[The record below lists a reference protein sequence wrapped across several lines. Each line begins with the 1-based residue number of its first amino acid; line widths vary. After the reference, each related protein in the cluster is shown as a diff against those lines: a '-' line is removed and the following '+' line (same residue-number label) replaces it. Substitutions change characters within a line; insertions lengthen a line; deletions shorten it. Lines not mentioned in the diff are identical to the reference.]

1 SLFTVTATGATA
13 TFTGLAE
20 GPHTIAAQIADPTGN
35 IGHTTSS
42 LVVDTI
48 RPQLTIVSPSG
59 AVNTGSPI
67 GLAQYSDAGS
77 GINPASVHVFVDGSD
92 VTSAFSVGSTS
103 ITGAL
108 SASGLNEGTHQFRV
122 TVADRAGNIADTS
135 VSFVVDVTAPTASF
149 SSPVN
154 NSFIN

>member
-1 SLFTVTATGATA
+1 SAPAIHVIQPAAGALLNTASTPVQLQYGDTQSVNTASLQVTLDGVDKTSLFTVTATGATA

-103 ITGAL
+103 
-108 SASGLNEGTHQFRV
+108 V
-122 TVADRAGNIADTS
+122 
-135 VSFVVDVTAPTASF
+135 
-149 SSPVN
+149 
-154 NSFIN
+154 